1 MEAVRS
7 EENDPGPAKKRKA
20 YGCARSCGL
29 RSAYLMVEL
38 PGAECFESTGESG
51 NGGNA
56 ESAGSAGNA
65 ENAGIAGIAVN
76 ADNATFRKQ
85 ERREPNKCGSG
96 KTQAIRAGKY

>member
-1 MEAVRS
+1 
-7 EENDPGPAKKRKA
+7 
-20 YGCARSCGL
+20 
-29 RSAYLMVEL
+29 MVEL

-56 ESAGSAGNA
+56 ESAGSAGSAGNV
-65 ENAGIAGIAVN
+65 ENAGIAGIAVSADN
-76 ADNATFRKQ
+76 AGIADNATFRKQ